1 MGVPDTG
8 VPDVGVQDVGAPNS
22 GVPNVTVPEVGVPN
36 LHVPNVGVPNVGVP
50 NVAVPNIHVP
60 NVTVPNVEVPK
71 VDAPGFGAPN
81 IRARDLDMPA
91 LPHTPG
97 RPRPRIP
104 RLSPLPGPLSEEQLR
119 PPPKLLRR
127 RIPLLPS
134 PTAGRR
140 PTTVTGAAVGTR
152 TAARPTAGDRCA

>member
-22 GVPNVTVPEVGVPN
+22 GIPNVTVPNV
-36 LHVPNVGVPNVGVP
+36 HVPNV
-50 NVAVPNIHVP
+50 A
-60 NVTVPNVEVPK
+60 VPNVEVPK
-71 VDAPGFGAPN
+71 VDALGFGAPN

-91 LPHTPG
+91 VPHIPR